1 MVSSA
6 RNPRPVRSIAE
17 PFLSR
22 RMPLLDEPAM
32 RRPMSRVLMVD
43 DAGLFKMLEASF
55 LRRLGCE
62 IQRAQ
67 DGSDII
73 RKATDAAPSVILLD
87 SQRPNLDGPGC
98 VRALKA
104 DPSLRTIPVLVV
116 SRGDDVKACCEAG
129 ADVTLAR
136 PLEPGALEQALSS
149 LGRLAHREGRR
160 RSARGWVQVTRVSDS
175 RRGRLK
181 DISRSGLFLALSE
194 PLPTDERIGVSLRLA
209 GPEGWRQ
216 VRAQGVVVRKVMQ
229 DPDSHLIPG
238 VGVRFIQIDPRDER
252 HIEIYANGSVV
263 ESDWPRDR
271 ASGDD
276 GRA

>member
-1 MVSSA
+1 MVSSG
-6 RNPRPVRSIAE
+6 RNPRPEQSIAE

-22 RMPLLDEPAM
+22 RMPRFDEPAM

-73 RKATDAAPSVILLD
+73 RKATDAAPSLILLD
-87 SQRPNLDGPGC
+87 SQRPDLDGPGC

-129 ADVTLAR
+129 ADVTLTR
-136 PLEPGALEQALSS
+136 PLEAGALEQALSS

-160 RSARGWVQVTRVSDS
+160 RSVRGWVQITRESGS
-175 RRGRLK
+175 KRGRLK
-181 DISRSGLFLALSE
+181 DISRSGLFLVLPE
-194 PLPTDERIGVSLRLA
+194 PLAMDERIGVSLRLA
-209 GPEGWRQ
+209 GPDGWRR
-216 VRAQGVVVRKVMQ
+216 VRAQGVVVRQVMR

-238 VGVRFIQIDPRDER
+238 VGVRFIQIGPRDET
-252 HIEIYANGSVV
+252 HIELYANESVV
-263 ESDWPRDR
+263 DSDSPRDQV
-271 ASGDD
+271 SGDD
-276 GRA
+276 GRS